1 MSKKSTIEADTP
13 ALSPLAK
20 ALGQAL
26 TGETARKPSDVKHAS
41 PRFEFADPAGLKKM
55 TPDELKKYDA
65 QVAKSSPLV
74 KSVLDLLNGGAENQS
89 VERLAF
95 ETDPGKTNVYH
106 SIYRYKLWLLPNEI
120 LKRLSIQDDLVA
132 SITTARSTQ
141 ISSFGRPQPDR
152 FSTGYKI
159 EPAPGEV
166 DKMTKTEKEALQEK
180 IADVERRLLT
190 CGRPTGYD
198 SFDLYKELNFSQCL
212 HILARQAVIF
222 GSIAVELVQD
232 RQGKFHSF
240 RPTDAG
246 TIYRAAPM
254 RAAAEAVRADA
265 MNALTRLRTEGT
277 STIDPDAFLDD
288 QFTWVQ
294 VISGY
299 PRQVFTDKE
308 LVVHNFYPTSD
319 VELDGYP
326 LTPLDTVIAAVTMHI
341 NITNHNK
348 LYFQNG
354 RAARGMLVIKSDNV
368 DESMVKTIRQ
378 QYQASINSVSN
389 SWRTPMF
396 GIGSDDEISWISIDG
411 TGRDMEFQYLS
422 DTNARVILSAFQ
434 MSPEELPGY
443 AHLSRGSNTQALS
456 ESSNEYKLEAHRD
469 IGIRPLLA
477 QFQNFFNQKILPL
490 MDKDVAEK
498 CSLKFVGLD
507 ADTAEKEST
516 RLAQDM
522 GIHMTMNEIL
532 EKVQKRPLL
541 PELGGNVPLNPQYH
555 ALVLDKFV
563 TVGFIREKL
572 FGIKDAS
579 KDPRYDYIRDPFYF
593 QQIQMAQAQ
602 QAAAQQA
609 ANPQPGQPG
618 EGGAGPGGEP
628 GQPGADQGGQ
638 PPPDGGPGTT
648 GGEQNAPGGNPSPD
662 SKQGQPKD
670 GGEDLARSLDQL
682 AGLLSKSEQNMPESR
697 KKLLVQQRVFVRD
710 ALKGFIAEAEEGLKD
725 ILEVASHHLP
735 KG

>member
-1 MSKKSTIEADTP
+1 MSKKSSIEAEP
-13 ALSPLAK
+13 LSPLAK
-20 ALGQAL
+20 SLAQVLIPQGSVSMGDA
-26 TGETARKPSDVKHAS
+26 KHIS
-41 PRFEFADPAGLKKM
+41 PRFEMADPAGFKKM
-55 TPDELKKYDA
+55 SPDDLKKYDA
-65 QVAKSSPLV
+65 QMAKQSPLV
-74 KSVLDLLNGGAENQS
+74 KSVLDLLNGGAESQS

-95 ETDPGKTNVYH
+95 ETDPGKTNVYS

-159 EPAPGEV
+159 EPVPGVV
-166 DKMTKTEKEALQEK
+166 DKMSKEEKEKLQAK
-180 IADVERRLLT
+180 IADVEKRLLT
-190 CGRPTGYD
+190 CGRTTGYD

-222 GSIAVELVQD
+222 GSIAVETVRD

-254 RAAAEAVRADA
+254 RAAAAAVRADA
-265 MNALTRLRTEGT
+265 QLALVRLRTEGT
-277 STIDPDAFLDD
+277 SIIDPDRFLNDE
-288 QFTWVQ
+288 FTWVQ

-299 PRQVFTDKE
+299 PRQVFTDQE

-348 LYFQNG
+348 LYFQSG
-354 RAARGMLVIKSDNV
+354 RAARGILVIKSDNV
-368 DESMVKTIRQ
+368 DESMVKGIRQ

-396 GIGSDDEISWISIDG
+396 GVGSDDDVSWITIDG

-490 MDKDVAEK
+490 MDQDVAEK
-498 CSLKFVGLD
+498 CALKFVGLD

-516 RLAQDM
+516 RLSQDM

-532 EKVQKRPLL
+532 EKVQKKPLPAL
-541 PELGGNVPLNPQYH
+541 LGGNLLLNPQYH
-555 ALVLDKFV
+555 QLVLDPYV
-563 TVGFIREKL
+563 PVGVILEQI

-602 QAAAQQA
+602 QAAAQA
-609 ANPQPGQPG
+609 PQPGQPG
-618 EGGAGPGGEP
+618 ADGGGQPGQGGPGG
-628 GQPGADQGGQ
+628 GGQ
-638 PPPDGGPGTT
+638 PAQGGPPPDQGPGTT
-648 GGEQNAPGGNPSPD
+648 GGEQNAQDGSPSPD
-662 SKQGQPKD
+662 SKQGTPKD

-682 AGLLSKSEQNMPESR
+682 AGILTKSEQNLPASR
-697 KKLLVQQRVFVRD
+697 KKLLVQQRAFVRE
-710 ALKGFIAEAEEGLKD
+710 ALKGFMSEAEEGMAD

-735 KG
+735 RGK